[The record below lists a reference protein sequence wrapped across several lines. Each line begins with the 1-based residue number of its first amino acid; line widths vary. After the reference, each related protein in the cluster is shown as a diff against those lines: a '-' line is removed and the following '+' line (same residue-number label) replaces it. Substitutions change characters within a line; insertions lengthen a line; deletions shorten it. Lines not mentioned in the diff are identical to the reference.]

1 MHLAS
6 DRNLVGLDGQNCG
19 PAALNGVITQLIP
32 SNNPRWD
39 NTIHENG
46 GNMVMAD
53 GSAHQFTQSGISNA
67 MAASGDS
74 RNCALKPN

>member
-1 MHLAS
+1 MHLAG
-6 DRNLVGLDGQNCG
+6 DRNLLGLDGQNCG
-19 PAALNGVITQLIP
+19 PAAINGVITQLGP

-39 NTIHENG
+39 NTLHVNA

-53 GSAHQFTQSGISNA
+53 GSAHQFSQSGFNSA
-67 MAASGDS
+67 MASSGDT